1 MWEVSTITDAGSNL
15 LASWITGTELR
26 ITRAFGGTGTV
37 EAEEL
42 YALTA
47 LSDPKQPM
55 SLVGM
60 TKNENDVTIKLQLEA
75 ATDAYTLQQIGVFA
89 RVGNGEEALLAVFQD
104 NVGISI
110 PAASTS
116 QSFIYNF
123 FATIAVNNTGTL
135 TIEIDGGA
143 AVTMETVQGLLDDK
157 QDKITATGLLYRD
170 EDGTIR
176 EGIPGEDFDAGKGG
190 GGFYGESDSAAD
202 NSAKIAAAEGYE
214 SLEIG
219 DLAVVVF
226 DNANTAA
233 SPTLQV
239 GDTEAKKIVSRG
251 KTYLLAEDYWE
262 AGDYCIFLYD
272 GTNWV
277 LLFRFGT
284 YIPMKQKGAAGGVA
298 TLAEDGKVVASQLR
312 GGFVISATQP
322 SDTTLLWIDTKQVMR
337 YYDASSKTWKP
348 VLPVWG

>member
-1 MWEVSTITDAGSNL
+1 MWEVATITDAGSNL

-26 ITRAFGGTGTV
+26 ITRAAAGSGTV
-37 EAEEL
+37 ADADL

-47 LSDPKQPM
+47 LKEQKQPM
-55 SLVGM
+55 SIVGM
-60 TKNENDVTIKLQLEA
+60 SQDENGVTVKLQLEA

-89 RVGNGEEALLAVFQD
+89 KVGSGAEALLAVFQD

-143 AVTMETVQGLLDDK
+143 SVTLETVQDLISDK
-157 QDKITATGLLYRD
+157 QDKITATGLLYRE

-176 EGIPGEDFDAGKGG
+176 EAIPGVDFDAGGGG
-190 GGFYGESDSAAD
+190 GGFYGSCDSAASD
-202 NSAKIAAAEGYE
+202 SAKIAASEDYDSIE
-214 SLEIG
+214 VG
-219 DLAVVVF
+219 DLCVITF

-233 SPTLQV
+233 NPTLKV
-239 GDTEAKKIVSRG
+239 GDADEKKIVSKG
-251 KTYLLAEDYWE
+251 KTTLLTEDYWE
-262 AGDYCIFLYD
+262 AGDYCIFVYD
-272 GTNWV
+272 GENWV

-284 YIPMKQKGAAGGVA
+284 YIPMKQKGTAKGVA
-298 TLAEDGKVVASQLR
+298 TLAEDGKVPTEQLR
-312 GGFVISATQP
+312 GGFIISATQP
-322 SDTTLLWIDTKQVMR
+322 SDTSLLWIDSKQVMR
-337 YYDASSKTWKP
+337 YYDKTAKTWKT

>member
-26 ITRAFGGTGTV
+26 ITRASGGTGTV

-176 EGIPGEDFDAGKGG
+176 EGIPGVDFDAGKGG
-190 GGFYGESDSAAD
+190 GGFYGESDSASD
-202 NSAKIAAAEGYE
+202 NRAKIAAAEGYE

-233 SPTLQV
+233 SPTLQI